1 MGTVKSAE
9 EDVPEPAQD
18 AMIPPGKGRI
28 LKGPRGSISFDDKDT
43 IVAGTNLFGGGGSSK
58 EVLAKLDR
66 LIAAVEKGGDVYM
79 DGNKVG
85 QALVLSSYATQ

>member
-1 MGTVKSAE
+1 
-9 EDVPEPAQD
+9 
-18 AMIPPGKGRI
+18 MIPPGKGRI
-28 LKGPRGSISFDDKDT
+28 LKYPRGSISFDDKDT